1 MQNKAQAFIWLAVDA
16 AKEMVSPAA
25 TRYHLN
31 QALYHLVWHGIVWCG
46 VAQHSTAQHSTAQHS
61 TAQHSTAQH
70 STAQHSTA
78 QHSTAQHSPLQLGL
92 LLPLSLQFKLLLP
105 LM

>member
-1 MQNKAQAFIWLAVDA
+1 MQNKAQAFTWLAVDA

-61 TAQHSTAQH
+61 TAQPTPAWPSATFVTTIQAAITSHVTQH
-70 STAQHSTA
+70 TLA
-78 QHSTAQHSPLQLGL
+78 
-92 LLPLSLQFKLLLP
+92 
-105 LM
+105 